1 MNPSGPPERALLDQ
15 RGCLTPAGLAA
26 LARAPIGRGPAE
38 LAAHLASCA
47 RCQERMLAS
56 GAGPRPAPSSA
67 PRRKPRL
74 WLGLLLAAAALVL
87 ALAALILLIKLG
99 GAGGAPPRM

>member
-1 MNPSGPPERALLDQ
+1 MNPSGPPDRALLDP

-26 LARAPIGRGPAE
+26 LAQAPIGRGPAE

-47 RCQERMLAS
+47 RCQDRMLAS
-56 GAGPRPAPSSA
+56 GAGPRPAPSSV

-74 WLGLLLAAAALVL
+74 WLGVVLAFAALIL
-87 ALAALILLIKLG
+87 ALAALIL
-99 GAGGAPPRM
+99 AARMR

>member
-1 MNPSGPPERALLDQ
+1 MSPSGPPDRALFDQ
-15 RGCLTPAGLAA
+15 RGCLTPAGLLA

-56 GAGPRPAPSSA
+56 GAGPRPATSSA
-67 PRRKPRL
+67 PRRQPRL
-74 WLGLLLAAAALVL
+74 WLGVVLAAAALIL
-87 ALAALILLIKLG
+87 ALAALIL
-99 GAGGAPPRM
+99 AARMR